1 MSETT
6 TRGRFVWYDL
16 MTTDPDAAVGFYT
29 QLIGWGTEAWQ
40 GGPTPYTMWTANETA
55 IGGVMPL
62 PEEAAKAGASP
73 HWLSYVCVPSVD
85 ESVSQAE
92 GLGAKV
98 TVPGTDIP
106 TVGRF
111 AILSDPQGVVFAVF
125 TPGAEAPGHEG
136 PANDG
141 EFSWHEL
148 ATSDPEAAFSFYS
161 DLFGWEKTDTMDM
174 GEMGTYQMYGRNGLT
189 LGGIFKKPAEMPGP
203 PAWLYYAKVDDVHP
217 LAEQVKE
224 NGGQVLNGPMQV
236 PGGSGDFI
244 VQCMDPQGA
253 VFALHSSGAQQS

>member
-1 MSETT
+1 
-6 TRGRFVWYDL
+6 
-16 MTTDPDAAVGFYT
+16 
-29 QLIGWGTEAWQ
+29 
-40 GGPTPYTMWTANETA
+40 MWTANETA

-125 TPGAEAPGHEG
+125 MPEAEAPGHEG

-148 ATSDPEAAFSFYS
+148 ATPDPEAAFSFYS
-161 DLFGWEKTDTMDM
+161 ELFGWEKTDTMDM